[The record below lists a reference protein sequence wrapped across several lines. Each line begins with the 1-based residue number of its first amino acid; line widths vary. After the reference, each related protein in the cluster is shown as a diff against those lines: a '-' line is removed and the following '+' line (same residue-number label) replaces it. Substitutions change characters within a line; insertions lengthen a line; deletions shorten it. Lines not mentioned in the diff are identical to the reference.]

1 MAFFVDKKINVLI
14 LISNYK
20 LLKLSIMNTIF
31 IFLVIAV
38 LAVFVIAQIM
48 FKKLQKQ
55 HLSAVES
62 KSDIEQMVN
71 AYRSGAQYK
80 RARTRLWELI
90 IIVPA
95 IIALLGAG
103 GYMLVKYHDNIRTS
117 MPHFLEQDDEYYM
130 QEFQAYKQTMVTNAK
145 GWLEKDQKKLD
156 ELIKDYP
163 YSWDRLI
170 KDYPYSWVRRK
181 YEEDVEK
188 SKESLQQAENY
199 SFETYIQ
206 GPSGKYSKF
215 KLFLLVWFMFLVLQ
229 IVLYFVNLKQNSVVK
244 NARKGMKVMSGI
256 IFLIFLIHI
265 IFGIFTWTEILV
277 IICLG
282 ILSICL

>member
-1 MAFFVDKKINVLI
+1 
-14 LISNYK
+14 
-20 LLKLSIMNTIF
+20 MNTIF

-103 GYMLVKYHDNIRTS
+103 GYMLVKYHDNIRAS

-156 ELIKDYP
+156 ELIKDN
-163 YSWDRLI
+163 
-170 KDYPYSWVRRK
+170 PYSWVRRK

-256 IFLIFLIHI
+256 IFLIFLINI
-265 IFGIFTWTEILV
+265 IFGMFTWTEILV